1 LVTPHEPQ
9 ATPLVG
15 HRLRE
20 ARQDRGLSLGDVER
34 QTRIPSQYLQ
44 AMEADQFGIIPA
56 PVYARG
62 FLRNYARFLGLDE
75 NELLAGLA
83 LGDPQPGVLPIIRQ
97 RRSTN
102 LWAVAGVAFM
112 LGLLLWAILVLKV
125 SNVAEDL
132 WSDITGGDDS
142 PVATPIVVTATPAP
156 SCDQLATGAELSPE
170 EQQFFDANC
179 ATPTPEPPTPAPFRT
194 DCDAIRG
201 TDYES
206 AAERDFFLEN
216 CLTPAPG

>member
-1 LVTPHEPQ
+1 M
-9 ATPLVG
+9 A
-15 HRLRE
+15 E
-20 ARQDRGLSLGDVER
+20 ARQAKGLTLFDAERG
-34 QTRIPSQYLQ
+34 TRIPRRYLE
-44 AMEADQFGIIPA
+44 ALEADQFSLLPA

-75 NELLAGLA
+75 NALTAGLT
-83 LGDPQPGVLPIIRQ
+83 LGETHPSVLPVIRQ
-97 RRSTN
+97 RRNTN

-112 LGLLLWAILVLKV
+112 LGLLLWAILVLRV
-125 SNVAEDL
+125 SNVAEDI

-156 SCDQLATGAELSPE
+156 SCGQLAGSASLSAE
-170 EQQFFDANC
+170 EQRFFDANC
-179 ATPTPEPPTPAPFRT
+179 ATPTPEPPTQAPFRT

-206 AAERDFFLEN
+206 SAEREFFLEN

>member
-1 LVTPHEPQ
+1 MATPHEPHE
-9 ATPLVG
+9 APSIG
-15 HRLRE
+15 PRLAE
-20 ARQDRGLSLGDVER
+20 ARQAKGLTLFDAERG
-34 QTRIPSQYLQ
+34 TRIPRRYLE
-44 AMEADQFGIIPA
+44 ALEADQFNLLPA

-75 NELLAGLA
+75 NALTVGLT
-83 LGDPQPGVLPIIRQ
+83 LGETQPSVLPVIHQ
-97 RRSTN
+97 RRNTN

-112 LGLLLWAILVLKV
+112 LGLLLWAILVLRV

-132 WSDITGGDDS
+132 WSDIKGGDS
-142 PVATPIVVTATPAP
+142 PVPTPVIVTATPTP
-156 SCDQLATGAELSPE
+156 SCDQLAGGASLSAE
-170 EQQFFDANC
+170 QQQFFDANC

-201 TDYES
+201 TAYES
-206 AAERDFFLEN
+206 PGERDFFLEN